1 MAESD
6 IPGFDAIRAASTGEG
21 PVPTTCRDAGT
32 FVHLHNHTEYSLLDG
47 CTRLG
52 PMCEKAR
59 DLGMP
64 AIAITDHGY
73 MYGCAEFYKAA
84 VNAGIKPIIGCEVYF
99 TPDSSLSRE
108 HKPELYH
115 MILLA
120 KDNRGYRNL
129 MHLVSESATDNF
141 YYKPRTTLEMLERYH
156 EGLICTSACIAGI
169 IPKSIDRGEYDIA
182 REWAQNFIDIFG
194 TEDFYIEIQ
203 NHGPEVTTDSGL
215 SEPQINDVLVRL
227 AHEMGLKV
235 VGTNDFH
242 YLDQADAYTQDLMM
256 CIGMGKVVSDTE
268 RMKFKNDQFYLKSPE
283 EMAEAL
289 KDHPECL
296 ATTLEIADKC
306 NVTIEFGNII
316 LPRYP
321 FLEEGQTNESLLREM
336 ATKGLEERYGDLAQ
350 RPDVTERF
358 EHEMEIICDKGFA
371 AYFLIVAEF
380 ASWARGEGIGVGPGR
395 GSAAGSIV
403 SYAMG
408 ITSFD
413 PLANDLIFERFLS
426 PERTE
431 MPDIDM
437 DFDDERRLDV
447 IQHCRD
453 IYGDEKIAHVITYG
467 KMKAKQAVVDA
478 ARVLGYPVYV
488 STRISKMIP
497 FDPKMT
503 LERALATN
511 PDLKKAYDTDAD
523 TAKIVD
529 AAKKL
534 EGLTRNEGVHASAVI
549 ICRDAVADYVPVKKD
564 TKGDVIITQ
573 YDGVMTADMGLLK
586 MDFLGLR
593 TLTVISKALANIKA
607 NHGIDIDIDKVDW
620 RGDEKMFDLMR
631 AGATG
636 GVFQI
641 ESSGMRSLLKRMQP
655 DTYDDIVAVIALF
668 RPGPL
673 GAGMVDDFVDRKQGK
688 KEVAY
693 YDERLKPVLES
704 TYGTIVYQEQVM
716 RISVVMSGF
725 TTGESDKV
733 RKAVAKKKVALM
745 KETVQTW
752 ADGTSETMEEHW
764 MNGAVRNGYDR
775 AVAQKIWDDV
785 LAFAEYAFNK
795 SHSAAYGI
803 LTMQTAWL
811 KAHYPNE
818 YMAAVLTSYTG
829 KTEKIVHYIN
839 ICKQDGIPVL
849 PPDINASGRDFTA
862 TDEGVRFG
870 LAGIKGVGEG
880 VVDIITR
887 ERGENGPFTDLYD
900 FVYRMPAEVC
910 NRRVTDALVK
920 AGAFDSTGWTRR
932 QLMGF
937 LSDEGALLER
947 ALKRRLD
954 REAGQVTM
962 FDLFADDSDGDG
974 DGSGDG
980 DGGSGLGSG
989 EDKIP
994 PADGV
999 EWPRLQ
1005 KLAYEKEVVGIYVS
1019 DHPLS
1024 PYTSLLAANS
1034 HAPLS
1039 SADDDAVFH
1048 DGRTYDIAGM
1058 VADVAVKQTKAGR
1071 NMAIVTLEDLETT
1084 VDVVLFPDAWEKY
1097 RGVIEGTDGSGDA
1110 GGMGGAGEWD
1120 GQSWGG
1126 GPGDAAGAAGA
1137 GSAGGAVG
1145 AVGSGDAGGE
1155 GEIGAS
1161 PVVHIRGKFERSDR
1175 GVQVIAYEVEALS
1188 LTAGDGRDGTERAP
1202 RRAPRAMKIHLGSE
1216 GLLPDTMSQLSSVL
1230 SRYPGTQSVS
1240 LVITQPDGR
1249 TFNAQLPLRVNC
1261 ASEELV
1267 RNVDALVGAGAVE
1280 VS

>member
-1 MAESD
+1 MAERD
-6 IPGFDAIRAASTGEG
+6 IPGWEEIKAASLGEG
-21 PVPTTCRDAGT
+21 PTPHTCRDAGT

-52 PMCEKAR
+52 PMCERAKE
-59 DLGMP
+59 LGMP

-73 MYGCAEFYKAA
+73 MYGCAEFYRAA
-84 VNAGIKPIIGCEVYF
+84 IKAGIKPIIGCEVYF
-99 TPDSSLSRE
+99 TPDSSLARD
-108 HKPELYH
+108 KRPELYH

-120 KDNRGYRNL
+120 KNNQGYRNL
-129 MHLVSESATDNF
+129 MHLVSESAVEGF
-141 YYKPRTTLEMLERYH
+141 YYKPRTTMEMLQRYH
-156 EGLICTSACIAGI
+156 EGLIATSACIAGV

-182 REWAQNFIDIFG
+182 REWAEKFVRIFG
-194 TEDFYIEIQ
+194 KDDFYIEIQ

-215 SEPQINDVLVRL
+215 TEPQINDVLVRL
-227 AHEMGLKV
+227 AGELGLKV
-235 VGTNDFH
+235 LGTNDFH
-242 YLDQADAYTQDLMM
+242 YLKQEDAYTQDLML
-256 CIGMGKVVSDTE
+256 CIGMGKHVSDTN

-336 ATKGLEERYGDLAQ
+336 SLQGLQERYGDLSA
-350 RPDVTERF
+350 RPDVLERF
-358 EHEMEIICDKGFA
+358 EHEYDIICGKGFA

-380 ASWARGEGIGVGPGR
+380 ACWARESGIGVGPGR

-453 IYGDEKIAHVITYG
+453 IYGPEKIAHVITYG
-467 KMKAKQAVVDA
+467 KMKAKQAVNDA
-478 ARVLGYPVYV
+478 ARVLEYPVYV
-488 STRISKMIP
+488 SARISKMIP
-497 FDPKMT
+497 NDPKMT
-503 LERALATN
+503 LEKALAGN
-511 PDLKKAYDTDAD
+511 PDFKKEYEQDAD
-523 TAKIVD
+523 TRKIVD

-534 EGLTRNEGVHASAVI
+534 EGLTRGEGVHASAVI
-549 ICRDAVADYVPVKKD
+549 ICRDAVADYVPVKLD
-564 TKGDVIITQ
+564 TKGGVIITQ

-607 NHGIDIDIDKVDW
+607 NHGIDLDIEAVDW
-620 RGDEKMFDLMR
+620 RHDKATFDLMQ
-631 AGATG
+631 AGATA

-641 ESSGMRSLLKRMQP
+641 ESSGMRSLLKRMHP

-673 GAGMVDDFVDRKQGK
+673 GAGMVDDFIDRKQGRK
-688 KEVAY
+688 KIAY

-725 TTGESDKV
+725 TVGESDKV

-745 KETVQTW
+745 KEVEQTW
-752 ADGTSETMEEHW
+752 ADGTVETMENHW
-764 MNGAVRNGYDR
+764 LNGAERNGYSR

-818 YMAAVLTSYTG
+818 YMAAVLSSYTG
-829 KTEKIVHYIN
+829 KTDKIVHYIN
-839 ICKQDGIPVL
+839 ACKQDGIAVL
-849 PPDINASGRDFTA
+849 PPDVNVSRSDFTA
-862 TDEGVRFG
+862 TAEGIRFG
-870 LAGIKGVGEG
+870 LAGLKGVGEK
-880 VVDIITR
+880 VVEMIINER
-887 ERGENGPFTDLYD
+887 ETGGPYSDFYD
-900 FVYRMPAEVC
+900 FVFRVPAEVC
-910 NRRVTDALVK
+910 NKRVMEALVK
-920 AGAFDSTGWTRR
+920 GGAFDSTGYSRR
-932 QLMGF
+932 QLWGF
-937 LSDEGALLER
+937 MTEGSL
-947 ALKRRLD
+947 LD
-954 REAGQVTM
+954 RAQQRRQDKEDGQVTM
-962 FDLFADDSDGDG
+962 FDLFADAGASEEE
-974 DGSGDG
+974 SA
-980 DGGSGLGSG
+980 
-989 EDKIP
+989 EDVIP

-999 EWPRLQ
+999 EWERLQ
-1005 KLAYEKEVVGIYVS
+1005 KLEFEKEVIGIYVS

-1024 PYTSLLAANS
+1024 PYTALLQANA

-1039 SADDDAVFH
+1039 QVDDEGVFR
-1048 DGRTYDIAGM
+1048 DGASYDFAGM
-1058 VADVAVKQTKAGR
+1058 VASIQVKTTKKGT
-1071 NMAIVTLEDLETT
+1071 NMAIMQLEDLEASAE
-1084 VDVVLFPDAWEKY
+1084 VVLWSNTWEKY
-1097 RGVIEGTDGSGDA
+1097 RDLLQPAEGT
-1110 GGMGGAGEWD
+1110 GAN
-1120 GQSWGG
+1120 
-1126 GPGDAAGAAGA
+1126 
-1137 GSAGGAVG
+1137 
-1145 AVGSGDAGGE
+1145 
-1155 GEIGAS
+1155 
-1161 PVVHIRGKFERSDR
+1161 PVIHLRGKFERSDR
-1175 GVQVIAYEVEALS
+1175 GVQIIAFDIDALS
-1188 LTAGDGRDGTERAP
+1188 LEDQGGAQRTRRGPSALDIHVRSEKLAGD
-1202 RRAPRAMKIHLGSE
+1202 
-1216 GLLPDTMSQLSSVL
+1216 TMAQLSSL
-1230 SRYPGTQSVS
+1230 FAKYPGA
-1240 LVITQPDGR
+1240 QPVTLFIEQADGR
-1249 TFNAQLPLRVNC
+1249 KFRAQLPVSVNC
-1261 ASEELV
+1261 SSAELIK
-1267 RNVDALVGAGAVE
+1267 NVGALVGDTCVQLR
-1280 VS
+1280 